1 MSKLTYKEA
10 WDELKTRLADAETS
24 LLVLRNRGGV
34 SNAEK
39 TRYDAKLEGLRI
51 AREYVREVDPDICD
65 EEDGTNG

>member
-34 SNAEK
+34 PSAEK
-39 TRYDAKLEGLRI
+39 KRYDAKLEGLRI
-51 AREYVREVDPDICD
+51 AREYIWEVDQDISA

>member
-1 MSKLTYKEA
+1 MSNLTYKEA

-39 TRYDAKLEGLRI
+39 KRYDAKLEGLRI
-51 AREYVREVDPDICD
+51 AREYIWEVDQDISA

>member
-1 MSKLTYKEA
+1 MSNLTYKEA
-10 WDELKTRLADAETS
+10 WDGLKTRLADAETS

-39 TRYDAKLEGLRI
+39 KRYDAKLEGLRI
-51 AREYVREVDPDICD
+51 AREYIREVDQDIST

>member
-1 MSKLTYKEA
+1 MSNLTYKEA

-39 TRYDAKLEGLRI
+39 NRYDAKLEGLRI
-51 AREYVREVDPDICD
+51 AREYIREVDQDISA

>member
-1 MSKLTYKEA
+1 MSNLTYKEA

-24 LLVLRNRGGV
+24 LLVLRNRAGV

-39 TRYDAKLEGLRI
+39 KRYDAKLEGLRI
-51 AREYVREVDPDICD
+51 AREYIREVDQDIST

>member
-10 WDELKTRLADAETS
+10 WDELKTRLTDAETS

-34 SNAEK
+34 SAAEK
-39 TRYDAKLEGLRI
+39 KRYDAKLEGLRI
-51 AREYVREVDPDICD
+51 AREYIREVDQDISA

>member
-34 SNAEK
+34 PSAEK
-39 TRYDAKLEGLRI
+39 KRYDATLEGLRI
-51 AREYVREVDPDICD
+51 AREYIREVDPDISA

>member
-10 WDELKTRLADAETS
+10 WDELKTRLVDAETS

-39 TRYDAKLEGLRI
+39 KRYDAKLEGLRI

>member
-34 SNAEK
+34 PAAEK
-39 TRYDAKLEGLRI
+39 KRYDAKLRI
-51 AREYVREVDPDICD
+51 AREYVREVDPDISD
-65 EEDGTNG
+65 EGDGTNG

>member
-1 MSKLTYKEA
+1 MSNLTYKEA
-10 WDELKTRLADAETS
+10 WNELKTRLADAETS

-39 TRYDAKLEGLRI
+39 KRYDAKLEGLRI
-51 AREYVREVDPDICD
+51 AREYIREVDQDIST

>member
-1 MSKLTYKEA
+1 MSNFSYKEA

-39 TRYDAKLEGLRI
+39 KRYDAKLEGLRI
-51 AREYVREVDPDICD
+51 AREYIREVDPDISA

>member
-1 MSKLTYKEA
+1 MSNLTYKEA

-24 LLVLRNRGGV
+24 LLVLRNRDGV

-39 TRYDAKLEGLRI
+39 KRYDAKLEGLRI
-51 AREYVREVDPDICD
+51 AREYIREVDQDIST